1 MQTVSRAGGEID
13 SFSASKHCFGVHSVG
28 FQYASSL
35 QRRRDSFLKI
45 MNRNVVLAWELW
57 HGDLGDEVGQA
68 ILKQQKQ
75 QLTQRQ
81 TWGNT
86 TIFSLFIIITSVIQM
101 LIFNKRCNKQAR
113 LTYLCSMWTN
123 FVRKQRVK
131 RTRPLKMHVFW
142 GNHSHT
148 CHSLLAVSIISF
160 LFIVQTLNSKPVFF
174 FRKSFHCIFRS
185 LICIKLIKIE

>member
-1 MQTVSRAGGEID
+1 M
-13 SFSASKHCFGVHSVG
+13 HSVG

-113 LTYLCSMWTN
+113 LTLFYVDQFCKETKSEKNQTIKNARLLGKPLTHMSQFVSSVYHFFPFYCSNTE
-123 FVRKQRVK
+123 FQ
-131 RTRPLKMHVFW
+131 T
-142 GNHSHT
+142 
-148 CHSLLAVSIISF
+148 SLF
-160 LFIVQTLNSKPVFF
+160 L
-174 FRKSFHCIFRS
+174 
-185 LICIKLIKIE
+185 